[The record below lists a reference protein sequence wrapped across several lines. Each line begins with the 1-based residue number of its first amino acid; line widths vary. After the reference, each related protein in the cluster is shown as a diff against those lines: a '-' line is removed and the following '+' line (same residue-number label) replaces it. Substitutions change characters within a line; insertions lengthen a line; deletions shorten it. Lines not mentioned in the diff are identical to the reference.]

1 MLVSV
6 KTLKDLIIE
15 RHHNRMVLSSTEYFL
30 EKTYILTT
38 EKEAKADF
46 RLEIKQLAADKR
58 LAMTP

>member
-15 RHHNRMVLSSTEYFL
+15 RRHNRMVLSSTEYFL
-30 EKTYILTT
+30 IKEYVLTT

-58 LAMTP
+58 LGLA

>member
-15 RHHNRMVLSSTEYFL
+15 RHHNKMVLFSTEYFL
-30 EKTYILTT
+30 IKEYVLTT

-58 LAMTP
+58 LGLA